1 MIVAFVRLH
10 LLKSSKASKSFDLFC
25 GYIIWKK
32 LYKGFIHDLIHR
44 QWNFVSKEQLEKIPA
59 LQHYYCLVN
68 EQVAERVLEIP
79 QELLEFEQRFLIAR
93 IIMFLTKNRK
103 NLFRDKLLIF

>member
-79 QELLEFEQRFLIAR
+79 QELLEQLLLHKSICRFISESLGSIVWSSSND
-93 IIMFLTKNRK
+93 F
-103 NLFRDKLLIF
+103 